1 MINELVDQVNTGEL
15 AEEDMK
21 MMSFYMSGY
30 VAYLRNDD
38 KTFYLACPEESCKKK
53 VIEESVGW
61 RCENCNKTYPNCVP
75 TYMLCA
81 KISDVS
87 DTLFINFYRHEGT
100 ALMGLPADKLREL
113 KD

>member
-1 MINELVDQVNTGEL
+1 
-15 AEEDMK
+15 
-21 MMSFYMSGY
+21 MSGY

-75 TYMLCA
+75 TYMLAA

-87 DTLFINFYRHEGT
+87 DTLFVNFYRHEGT
-100 ALMGLPADKLREL
+100 ALMGLTADKLREL